1 MNKCIKYKAGCSLN
15 WDNLREKDKQ
25 LLANKYNTSV
35 SNMGQAFDNV

>member
-1 MNKCIKYKAGCSLN
+1 MNKCLKYKAGCSFN
-15 WDNLREKDKQ
+15 WDNLSEKDKQ